1 MVCGRRGS
9 CARRNDRRER
19 RPRRQQRETFALAKA
34 YSEAGNEHTALVDTI
49 VAEGPSGVRFDSPE
63 QLREEGTRQLSV
75 AAAALYETATA
86 KELDDY
92 RAFVLDVAHRVA
104 AAHREAGETISTN
117 EQAALDGIAEALAAG
132 ARPTP
137 TAPPRSGDARSESR
151 PHSES
156 SFSRAARRRRRSRPA
171 CAPSC
176 AGLACRA
183 LTPS

>member
-1 MVCGRRGS
+1 MTTKAEFNAEEWSAVVEGPALAGMIVVSADRSGS
-9 CARRNDRRER
+9 I
-19 RPRRQQRETFALAKA
+19 RETLALAKA
-34 YSEAGNEHTALVDTI
+34 YSEARNEHTALVDTI

-132 ARPTP
+132 
-137 TAPPRSGDARSESR
+137 S
-151 PHSES
+151 
-156 SFSRAARRRRRSRPA
+156 
-171 CAPSC
+171 
-176 AGLACRA
+176 
-183 LTPS
+183 